1 MSFATSRVI
10 VFLTDEEVIHRF
22 FLGRNSR
29 TPRRNCKT
37 NHFELMPIHNAD
49 IAAVFDEIADLLE
62 IDNANPFR
70 VRAYRNAARQ
80 IQGMGVAAADMVN
93 KEEDL
98 TELPGIGEDLAAK
111 IVEIV
116 ETGKC
121 QALDKLR
128 KQMPPTI
135 TALLKIPGLGPKRVR
150 VLYKELDVETM
161 EQLARAARDG
171 RIRELPGFGPKI
183 EQTIRDA
190 IAAHAGEQARFK
202 LAIAAQYAETLKA
215 YLEKI
220 RAVRQ
225 VEIAG
230 SYRRSKETVGDLD
243 LVVTATDAATVM
255 DCFVAYEEVKN
266 VLAKGST
273 RATVILKCGLQID
286 LRVVEPASY
295 GAALLYFTGSQA
307 PHN

>member
-121 QALDKLR
+121 QALENSESKGRRLSRRCLR
-128 KQMPPTI
+128 FPVLVRSACAFYIKNSTS
-135 TALLKIPGLGPKRVR
+135 KRWNNS
-150 VLYKELDVETM
+150 
-161 EQLARAARDG
+161 RA
-171 RIRELPGFGPKI
+171 P
-183 EQTIRDA
+183 
-190 IAAHAGEQARFK
+190 
-202 LAIAAQYAETLKA
+202 
-215 YLEKI
+215 
-220 RAVRQ
+220 
-225 VEIAG
+225 
-230 SYRRSKETVGDLD
+230 
-243 LVVTATDAATVM
+243 
-255 DCFVAYEEVKN
+255 
-266 VLAKGST
+266 
-273 RATVILKCGLQID
+273 RATVASASC
-286 LRVVEPASY
+286 PAS
-295 GAALLYFTGSQA
+295 ARRSNKRFATR
-307 PHN
+307 